1 MSHKIIAKD
10 KNHLKELIKERIQL
24 LGNSCSLNHIDV
36 SHITNMEHLFYNT
49 SFNGDIAEWD
59 VSKVTRMSSMFSL
72 SSFNGDISN
81 WDTSSLQIATGMF
94 YKSIFNQDIS
104 KWNMSNATNIRDM
117 FDNSHFN
124 QDISEW
130 DVSKV
135 EHMDYFFINSK
146 FSQDVSKWKPL
157 SLTGA
162 KDMFKDCPA
171 PVPYWLDFDTSEH
184 ADYSKKI
191 QALILA
197 HELNSVPG
205 INKKNKKSLKI

>member
-24 LGNSCSLNHIDV
+24 FGNSCSLNHIDV